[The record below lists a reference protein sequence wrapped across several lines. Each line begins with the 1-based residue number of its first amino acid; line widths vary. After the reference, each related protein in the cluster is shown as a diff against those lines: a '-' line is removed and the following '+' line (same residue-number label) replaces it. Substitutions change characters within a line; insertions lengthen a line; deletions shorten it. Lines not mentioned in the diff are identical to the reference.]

1 MTSGSHG
8 WCQSST
14 PAFKGKDQTDGVSH
28 GQGGGLNLRSKEGRP
43 FLCGCHPCPF
53 PSSLHP
59 PAACTPTVCSQGL
72 PGNPLTAEEATA
84 QRGTVFFKRPRS
96 TRVNGS
102 PRLPAPTLSRLPC
115 LCRLFPSH
123 QTLSP
128 LPCLLPSP
136 PFLLPSG
143 SFSRSLLTLSAF
155 PVVIII
161 ILKTHQDRRMTLSSM
176 CELFLPKP

>member
-8 WCQSST
+8 WWQSSE
-14 PAFKGKDQTDGVSH
+14 PAFRGKEQTDGVSH

-43 FLCGCHPCPF
+43 FLRGCHPCPF

-84 QRGTVFFKRPRS
+84 QRGTVFFKRPHS

-102 PRLPAPTLSRLPC
+102 PRFPAPTLSRVAL
-115 LCRLFPSH
+115 
-123 QTLSP
+123 P
-128 LPCLLPSP
+128 LPPLPFSPDSPSSSLSP
-136 PFLLPSG
+136 PFP
-143 SFSRSLLTLSAF
+143 AF
-155 PVVIII
+155 PPPFWY
-161 ILKTHQDRRMTLSSM
+161 LLQKSSDPI
-176 CELFLPKP
+176 CFSCRDHRNTENTSEQKNDT